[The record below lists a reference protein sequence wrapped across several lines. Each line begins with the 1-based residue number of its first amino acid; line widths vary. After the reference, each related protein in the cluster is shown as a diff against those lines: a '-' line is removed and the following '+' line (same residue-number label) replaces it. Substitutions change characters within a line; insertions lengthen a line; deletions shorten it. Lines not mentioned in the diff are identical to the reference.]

1 MTSKSV
7 QKLLTNYEIKYSLE
21 VEKSKEKVNFIYI
34 DEGKKNK
41 TKIRCSIYIDI
52 FNYYI
57 SDLCCLYNEEE
68 IKTIPKLN
76 AFLSLVPML
85 KAAYEQNKEFQND
98 YTFEPFW
105 KGQHH
110 NLLTDIHEL
119 YSNKLNLNNEEDLK
133 YLGIICDSRWL
144 KSRETYNKE
153 DVENAR
159 KYFNKMKENLLRIYK
174 PQSVKNIISF
184 IDLNEVFFNQTEYLI
199 KENEEIE
206 IEEIEDF

>member
-7 QKLLTNYEIKYSLE
+7 QKILTNYEIKYTFE
-21 VEKSKEKVNFIYI
+21 KEKSKEKVNFIYV
-34 DEGKKNK
+34 ESK
-41 TKIRCSIYIDI
+41 TKIRGSIFIDI

-57 SDLCCLYNEEE
+57 SDLCFNHEEE

-119 YSNKLNLNNEEDLK
+119 YSNKLNLNNNENLK

-144 KSRETYNKE
+144 RSRETYNKE
-153 DVENAR
+153 DIENAR
-159 KYFNKMKENLLRIYK
+159 KYFNKMRKNLLRIYK

-184 IDLNEVFFNQTEYLI
+184 IDLNEIFFNQTEYLI